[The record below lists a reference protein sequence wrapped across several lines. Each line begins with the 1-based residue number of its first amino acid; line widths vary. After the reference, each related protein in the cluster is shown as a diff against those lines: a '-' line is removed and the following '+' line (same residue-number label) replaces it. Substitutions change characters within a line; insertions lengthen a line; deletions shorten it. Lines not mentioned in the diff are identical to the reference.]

1 MIQITSLQLLYRG
14 LVSKELLKDK
24 GGSVQNHKYVY
35 LIVNFDFLKKCVTE
49 KLYVI
54 IENNVYVNFTKKIT
68 KKISPRK

>member
-24 GGSVQNHKYVY
+24 GGGVQNHKYVY

-54 IENNVYVNFTKKIT
+54 IENNVYVNFTKKLL
-68 KKISPRK
+68 K